1 MISLILVSVFLG
13 AIGQVLVKYGAVN
26 LQLDF
31 TLKYILP
38 SILCILKN
46 IPVMLGII
54 SYGLSF
60 LLWIKVLSKVE
71 LSYAYPMVSLGYVI
85 TMFFSYFIFKENIT
99 FIRVLGVGFIIIG
112 VILISRSWWFVNC
125 KLNKGEK

>member
-26 LQLDF
+26 LQLNF
-31 TLKYILP
+31 TIKYLLP
-38 SILCILKN
+38 SILAILKN
-46 IPVMLGII
+46 IPVMFGII

-71 LSYAYPMVSLGYVI
+71 LSYAYPMVSLGYIV
-85 TMFFSYFIFKENIT
+85 TMLFSYFLFKENIS
-99 FIRVLGVGFIIIG
+99 FIRVLGVGFIIVG
-112 VILISRSWWFVNC
+112 VILISRS
-125 KLNKGEK
+125 